1 MSDFLSCVLIE
12 DWESLGACLWLSFRY
27 VVVIVGL
34 SLDGRGDIGKS
45 LDWELRTL
53 RCAFVALH
61 NSRPLLTTKE
71 WPPGASPLHVLWEI
85 SCDSIMLMLLGVAT
99 SESMNPRPCFHHC
112 NTVCAH
118 VYYLFACC
126 TFYYIFVLP
135 CFAIHITCHLTSLR
149 RTSAPKQ
156 LLVVSGVLGTQ
167 ETSCILVAGLLERDH
182 LQPLLPWVR

>member
-99 SESMNPRPCFHHC
+99 SESMKPRPCF
-112 NTVCAH
+112 
-118 VYYLFACC
+118 
-126 TFYYIFVLP
+126 
-135 CFAIHITCHLTSLR
+135 S
-149 RTSAPKQ
+149 
-156 LLVVSGVLGTQ
+156 
-167 ETSCILVAGLLERDH
+167 
-182 LQPLLPWVR
+182 PLLHHLCSLLSLATLLPFLFQIYNTLFYHPYHLSFNSSSPN

>member
-1 MSDFLSCVLIE
+1 MSNFLSCALIE
-12 DWESLGACLWLSFRY
+12 DWESLGACLWLTFRY

-71 WPPGASPLHVLWEI
+71 WPPSVSPLHVLWEI

-99 SESMNPRPCFHHC
+99 SESMKPRPCFHHC
-112 NTVCAH
+112 NTICALINLLH
-118 VYYLFACC
+118 CRIFLIIFRVREVWWILHSLWTILFWQIAVMFALFAYVCL
-126 TFYYIFVLP
+126 FNDSIW
-135 CFAIHITCHLTSLR
+135 
-149 RTSAPKQ
+149 
-156 LLVVSGVLGTQ
+156 G
-167 ETSCILVAGLLERDH
+167 
-182 LQPLLPWVR
+182 

>member
-12 DWESLGACLWLSFRY
+12 DWESLGACLWLSLRY
-27 VVVIVGL
+27 VVVIVEL

-99 SESMNPRPCFHHC
+99 SESMIPRPCFHHC
-112 NTVCAH
+112 NTICAH
-118 VYYLFACC
+118 VTTCLLAALFITDLYYFALPLLSSIFYHLFAEL
-126 TFYYIFVLP
+126 V
-135 CFAIHITCHLTSLR
+135 HLYNS
-149 RTSAPKQ
+149 
-156 LLVVSGVLGTQ
+156 
-167 ETSCILVAGLLERDH
+167 
-182 LQPLLPWVR
+182 